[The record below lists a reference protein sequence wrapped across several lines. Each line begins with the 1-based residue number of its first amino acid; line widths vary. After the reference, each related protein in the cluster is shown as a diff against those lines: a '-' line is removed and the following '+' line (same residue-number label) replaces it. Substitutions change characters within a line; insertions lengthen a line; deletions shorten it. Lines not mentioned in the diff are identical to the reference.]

1 MARRVFVDTAYLVA
15 LLDPRD
21 RLHAAALRLTDEL
34 EDEHV
39 QLVTTDA
46 VMTELGNYFAKS
58 PLRATAGDWVEALRR
73 DQGWD
78 VAAVTA
84 PLQRQAEAR
93 YRKHADK
100 AWSVTDCISMEH
112 MRDHKLREV
121 ATSDVHFEQAG
132 FVVLLKQS

>member
-21 RLHAAALRLTDEL
+21 RLHADALRLTEQM
-34 EDEHV
+34 EAERAE
-39 QLVTTDA
+39 LVTTDA
-46 VMTELGNYFAKS
+46 VMTEFGNYFARS
-58 PLRATAGDWVEALRR
+58 PLRATAAEWVAALRDDR
-73 DQGWD
+73 GWD
-78 VAAVTA
+78 ISAVAS
-84 PLQRQAEAR
+84 PLQERGEAR

-112 MRDHKLREV
+112 MLERKLKEV

-132 FVVLLKQS
+132 FTVLLKPP

>member
-1 MARRVFVDTAYLVA
+1 MPRRVFVDTAYLVA

-21 RLHAAALRLTDEL
+21 RLHASALRLTDEF
-34 EDEHV
+34 EDEHA

-46 VMTELGNYFAKS
+46 VMTEFGNYFAKS

-73 DQGWD
+73 DGGWD
-78 VAAVTA
+78 VAAVTPA
-84 PLQRQAEAR
+84 LQRQGEAR

-100 AWSVTDCISMEH
+100 GWSVTDCISMEL
-112 MRDHKLREV
+112 MLERKLREV

-132 FVVLLKQS
+132 FVVLLRQP